1 MNNFIEYKPS
11 NESYWRSIILFG
23 QNVASYKF
31 ALAQALIE
39 ISSKEKT
46 FVRLD
51 ELAEPYV
58 FNILKHLRITDK
70 QGTSHTSIFLDACRA
85 FNENEITREKLIA
98 ETVRRG
104 FANVI
109 DAFHIVNQSPIPTK
123 FFIDERASANG
134 IRITDELFK
143 LKETPQFANF
153 PFETEARWRLVETA
167 WSVGVSA
174 KMLEVKHDEKAELM
188 FFATRGKHRI
198 NITSSRDALNGYQKG
213 KCFYCFANILIESR
227 SADLAEVDHFF
238 PHTLVNAKSTVNLNG
253 VWNLVL
259 ACQNCN
265 RGTGGKSA
273 RIPALK
279 YLERLHTR
287 NSFLIESHHPLRE
300 TLIQQ
305 TGKNENERRKFL
317 QSQYDFALGVLIHT
331 WQPHFE
337 NEAAF

>member
-39 ISSKEKT
+39 ISSKEKI

-58 FNILKHLRITDK
+58 LNILKHLQVTDK
-70 QGTSHTSIFLDACRA
+70 QSTSRTSRFLDACRA
-85 FNENEITREKLIA
+85 FNENDITRDKLIA

-153 PFETEARWRLVETA
+153 PLETEARWRLVETA

-188 FFATRGKHRI
+188 FIETRGKHRI

-213 KCFYCFANILIESR
+213 KCFYCFADISIESR

-238 PHTLVNAKSTVNLNG
+238 PHTLVNANLNINLNG
-253 VWNLVL
+253 IWNLVL

-265 RGTGGKSA
+265 RGAGGKSA
-273 RIPALK
+273 RIPHLK

-287 NSFLIESHHPLRE
+287 NSFLIDSLHPLRE

-305 TGKNENERRKFL
+305 TGNSETVRQRFL
-317 QSQYDFALGVLIHT
+317 QEQYNVALSVLLHT
-331 WQPHFE
+331 WQPQYE